1 MLSSGTSHKNEFLA
15 QTKAAREE
23 RQLVAVREKSALKI
37 QSLVRGWLARVRI
50 RKMVELEFVK
60 TFPKIE
66 DGADIGKM
74 LKPCMETYKAAR
86 KFMYF
91 VGKKNLDQ
99 FEIMLRYIISSL
111 NSDSP
116 KTSYIGVFLNKNHS
130 VAWIGHLKSVC
141 AAASAVLASL
151 PPDHPHTSR
160 KVAFFVLVLISFSST
175 NTWRIL
181 RTPALSSLAP
191 HMNSIC
197 HTVTGHL
204 VQTGLMS
211 NLKHILLTGLASSKV
226 SLSRTTLTAV
236 MTLALRPVEYGSYS
250 DQMVSLYLLHILS
263 VPGLVQHLNNMA
275 PDSLATL
282 QGEHS
287 KSKDQ
292 SLLLA
297 TVKLLSQDQQLK
309 IHFNALEGSYALCLT
324 ANLVH
329 LVSLTPTLT
338 SSQLV
343 PVVTTLT
350 HLLSSLGQYVTAK
363 QSPLSHWH
371 PVLGWFSVSLDRHLQ
386 ASMSLVKTQLSRLW
400 SPDCLL
406 VLTADLQTQ
415 AASLPQVPAPPTP
428 SPEETNFGKKLM
440 KQALE
445 KTRTTYAATTST
457 ITSPLNRL
465 GGSPCTRVALV
476 CALYQTAC
484 RTLAQLRIDILN
496 GLCFGDLLLK
506 PLWIFLNSLGPNC
519 GLKSFLELLS
529 ANKNGT
535 APEFQMLVLFCD
547 TFSHLVTILDDT
559 EFYEKETPFS
569 KHEYAMLGQFLN
581 TFLYRAV
588 WAGLLSD
595 PSSTLFSSVL
605 GLLSVLRRRDDRR
618 SFTRPNHWLI
628 KELKLGTLLSDLER
642 GRSVAKLVISKMPH
656 IIPHQE
662 RVLLF
667 RKKVHTEKTA
677 LGILESD
684 SASPQSTLISVHR
697 NRIVEDGYRQLGS
710 LATQAIK
717 GVIRVRFV
725 NMQGLDEAGIDQ
737 DGVFKEFLEET
748 IKKVFDPGLN
758 LFCTTSEERLY
769 PSPLSNLTD
778 NHLDLFEFVGKMI
791 GKAVYE
797 CIVVDVPFA
806 SFFLTQVLGHD
817 HSALYSYLDEMP
829 SSDPEL
835 HKNLTYVK
843 HYEGDVEDLGLTFSF
858 DQDIMGKIVT
868 HELIPGGRSINVTN
882 TNRISYIHHMAHFKM
897 HRQIATQ
904 VAAFRNGFRSVIQP
918 DWLSLFSGPEVQR
931 LISGDNSPID
941 LKDLRRNTSYYGG
954 FHDSH
959 RVVTW
964 LWEVL
969 EKDFTDKEKSMFLKF
984 VTSCSKPPLLGFENL
999 EPPFSIRC
1007 VEVADDEDDGDTV
1020 GSVLRG
1026 FLALR
1031 RKDPV
1036 NRLPT
1041 ASTCFNLLKL
1051 PNYQKKSTLK
1061 EKLRYAITCNTGFEL
1076 S

>member
-1 MLSSGTSHKNEFLA
+1 MLSSGSSHKNEFLA

-23 RQLVAVREKSALKI
+23 RLLLASRNTSAVRI
-37 QSLVRGWLARVRI
+37 QGLVRGWLARTRI
-50 RKMVELEFVK
+50 RKMVESDIRES
-60 TFPKIE
+60 FPDPDE
-66 DGADIGKM
+66 AAT
-74 LKPCMETYKAAR
+74 LKPSLEIYKAAK
-86 KFMYF
+86 KFLYF
-91 VGKKNLDQ
+91 VGVKNVEQ
-99 FEIMLRYIISSL
+99 FEILLKYIIKSL
-111 NSDSP
+111 DSDSP
-116 KTSYIGVFLNKNHS
+116 KTSYIGIFLNKAHS
-130 VAWIGHLKSVC
+130 IAWINHIKQLCRTVS
-141 AAASAVLASL
+141 SL
-151 PPDHPHTSR
+151 LLSLSTDHPGYGR
-160 KVAFFVLVLISFSST
+160 KAAFFVLVLISFTST
-175 NTWRIL
+175 STWRL
-181 RTPALSSLAP
+181 LKTPALSSLAP
-191 HMNSIC
+191 NMTSIC

-204 VQTGLMS
+204 VQTGLMT
-211 NLKHILLTGLASSKV
+211 NLKQLLLTGLASSKV
-226 SLSRTTLTAV
+226 TISRTTLSAV
-236 MTLALRPVEYGSYS
+236 MTLAMRPVIYGSYS
-250 DQMVSLYLLHILS
+250 EQMVSLYLLHILS
-263 VPGLVQHLNNMA
+263 IPGLVQHVSAMC
-275 PDSLATL
+275 PDSLATF
-282 QGEHS
+282 QGEGN
-287 KSKDQ
+287 DD
-292 SLLLA
+292 SLLIA
-297 TVKLLSQDQQLK
+297 AVKLLSQDQQLK

-329 LVSLTPTLT
+329 LVSLAPNLT
-338 SSQLV
+338 SVKMV
-343 PVVTTLT
+343 PAVTTLT
-350 HLLSSLGQYVTAK
+350 QLLSSLGQYVTAK

-371 PVLGWFSVSLDRHLQ
+371 PVLGWFSVSLDKHLQ
-386 ASMSLVKTQLSRLW
+386 SSMSLVKSQLSRLW

-406 VLTADLQTQ
+406 LLTGDLQAQ
-415 AASLPQVPAPPTP
+415 AAALPAVPIPPTP

-445 KTRTTYAATTST
+445 KTKTTYAATTST
-457 ITSPLNRL
+457 MSSPLNRL
-465 GGSPCTRVALV
+465 GGPASTKVALV

-506 PLWIFLNSLGPNC
+506 PLWVFLNSLGPNC

-529 ANKNGT
+529 VNKNAS
-535 APEFQMLVLFCD
+535 APEFQMLILFCD

-559 EFYEKETPFS
+559 EFYEQDKPFS

-588 WAGLLSD
+588 WSGLLTD
-595 PSSTLFSSVL
+595 SSSPLFSSML
-605 GLLSVLRRRDDRR
+605 GLLSTLRRRDDRR
-618 SFTRPNHWLI
+618 LFTRPNHWIL
-628 KELKLGTLLSDLER
+628 KEVKLGTLLTDLER
-642 GRSVAKLVISKMPH
+642 GRPVAKLVISKLPH

-662 RVLLF
+662 RVVLF
-667 RKKVHTEKTA
+667 RKKVHAEKAA

-697 NRIVEDGYRQLGS
+697 NRIVEDGYRQLGT
-710 LATQAIK
+710 LAAQAIK

-769 PSPLSNLTD
+769 PSPLSHITE

-797 CIVVDVPFA
+797 GIVVDVPFA

-817 HSALYSYLDEMP
+817 HNALYSYLDEMP

-835 HKNLTYVK
+835 HKNLAYVK
-843 HYEGDVEDLGLTFSF
+843 HYEGNVEDLGLTFSF

-868 HELIPGGRSINVTN
+868 HELIPGGRSIDVTN
-882 TNRISYIHHMAHFKM
+882 SNRISYIHHMAHFKM

-904 VAAFRNGFRSVIQP
+904 VAAFKNGFRSVIP
-918 DWLSLFSGPEVQR
+918 PEWLSLFSGPEVQR

-959 RVVTW
+959 RVVAW

-969 EKDFTDKEKSMFLKF
+969 EKDFTDKEKGMFLKF

-1061 EKLRYAITCNTGFEL
+1061 EKLRYAIACNTGFEL

>member
-1 MLSSGTSHKNEFLA
+1 MLSSGSSHKNEFLA

-23 RQLVAVREKSALKI
+23 RLLAASRNTSAIII
-37 QSLVRGWLARVRI
+37 QGLVRGWLARTRI
-50 RKMVELEFVK
+50 RKMVELEFGE
-60 TFPKIE
+60 TFPQLEEVAAGGQK
-66 DGADIGKM
+66 K
-74 LKPCMETYKAAR
+74 LKPSLEIYKAAR

-91 VGKKNLDQ
+91 VGVRNVDQ
-99 FEIMLRYIISSL
+99 FEVMLRYIISTLDSE
-111 NSDSP
+111 SP
-116 KTSYIGVFLNKNHS
+116 KTSYIGVFLSKAHS
-130 VAWIGHLKSVC
+130 VAWIEHIKHLC
-141 AAASAVLASL
+141 RAASKVLATMSK
-151 PPDHPHTSR
+151 DHPAYT
-160 KVAFFVLVLISFSST
+160 KKAAFFVLVLISFTST

-181 RTPALSSLAP
+181 KTPALSSLAP
-191 HMNSIC
+191 HMTSIC
-197 HTVTGHL
+197 HTVTGDL
-204 VQTGLMS
+204 VQTGLMT
-211 NLKHILLTGLASSKV
+211 NLKHLLLTGLACTKV
-226 SLSRTTLTAV
+226 CLSRTTLSAV
-236 MTLALRPVEYGSYS
+236 MTLALRPVVYGSYS
-250 DQMVSLYLLHILS
+250 DQMVSLYLLNILS
-263 VPGLVQHLNNMA
+263 IPGVVQQVATMC
-275 PDSLATL
+275 PDSMTML
-282 QGEHS
+282 QGED
-287 KSKDQ
+287 KDQ
-292 SLLLA
+292 ELLLA
-297 TVKLLSQDQQLK
+297 IVKLLSQDQQLK

-329 LVSLTPTLT
+329 LVSLAPSLT

-343 PVVTTLT
+343 PVVTTIT

-371 PVLGWFSVSLDRHLQ
+371 PVLGWFSVSLDRPLQ
-386 ASMSLVKTQLSRLW
+386 SSMSLVKAQLSLLW
-400 SPDCLL
+400 SPECLH
-406 VLTADLQTQ
+406 VLTADLVVQ
-415 AASLPQVPAPPTP
+415 AASCPQVPPPPTP

-457 ITSPLNRL
+457 ISSPLNRL
-465 GGSPCTRVALV
+465 GGSACTRVALV

-506 PLWIFLNSLGPNC
+506 PLWLFLNSLGPNC

-529 ANKNGT
+529 VNKNGT
-535 APEFQMLVLFCD
+535 APEFQMLVLFSD

-559 EFYEKETPFS
+559 EFYELEKPFS

-588 WAGLLSD
+588 WSGLLSD
-595 PSSTLFSSVL
+595 STSPLFSSML

-618 SFTRPNHWLI
+618 SFTRPNHWLL
-628 KELKLGTLLSDLER
+628 KEVKLGTLLCDLER
-642 GRSVAKLVISKMPH
+642 GRPVAKLVISKLPH
-656 IIPHQE
+656 TIPHQE

-667 RKKVHTEKTA
+667 RKKVHSEKTS

-697 NRIVEDGYRQLGS
+697 NRIVEDGYRQLGT
-710 LATQAIK
+710 LAPSAIK

-769 PSPLSNLTD
+769 PSPLSHITD
-778 NHLDLFEFVGKMI
+778 NHLDLFEFVGRMI

-797 CIVVDVPFA
+797 GIVVDVPFA

-882 TNRISYIHHMAHFKM
+882 SNRISYIHHMAHFKM

-904 VAAFRNGFRSVIQP
+904 VAAFRTGFRSVIPP

-931 LISGDNSPID
+931 LISGDNSPVD

-959 RVVTW
+959 RVVAW

-969 EKDFTDKEKSMFLKF
+969 DKDFSDKEKSLFLKF

-1061 EKLRYAITCNTGFEL
+1061 EKLRYAISCNTGFEL

>member
-1 MLSSGTSHKNEFLA
+1 MLSSGSSHKNEFLA

-23 RQLVAVREKSALKI
+23 RLLAASRDYSAIRI
-37 QSLVRGWLARVRI
+37 QGLVRGWLVRTRV
-50 RKMVELEFVK
+50 RKMVELEFEK
-60 TFPKIE
+60 TFPE
-66 DGADIGKM
+66 PGDGGDLGKR
-74 LKPCMETYKAAR
+74 LKPSLETYKAAK

-91 VGKKNLDQ
+91 VGRKNVDQ
-99 FEIMLRYIISSL
+99 FEVMLRYIIASL
-111 NSDSP
+111 DSDSP
-116 KTSYIGVFLNKNHS
+116 KTSYIGVFLNKSHS
-130 VAWIGHLKSVC
+130 VAWIEHIKQLCSQ
-141 AAASAVLASL
+141 ASL
-151 PPDHPHTSR
+151 VMASMSTDHPAYSR
-160 KVAFFVLVLISFSST
+160 KAAFFVLVLISFTST
-175 NTWRIL
+175 NTWRLL
-181 RTPALSSLAP
+181 RTSALSSLAP
-191 HMNSIC
+191 HMTSIC

-204 VQTGLMS
+204 VQTGLLT
-211 NLKHILLTGLASSKV
+211 NLRHILLTGLASSKV
-226 SLSRTTLTAV
+226 SLSRTTLSAI
-236 MTLALRPVEYGSYS
+236 MTLALRPVMYGSYS
-250 DQMVSLYLLHILS
+250 DQMVSLYLLNILS
-263 VPGLVQHLNNMA
+263 VPGLVQHVATMC

-282 QGEHS
+282 QGE
-287 KSKDQ
+287 KEEDQ

-297 TVKLLSQDQQLK
+297 TVRLLSQDQQLK

-324 ANLVH
+324 ANLVQ
-329 LVSLTPTLT
+329 LVSMAPSLT

-371 PVLGWFSVSLDRHLQ
+371 PVLGWFSVSLDKHLQ
-386 ASMSLVKTQLSRLW
+386 SSMTSVKCQLSRLW

-406 VLTADLQTQ
+406 VLTADLQAQ
-415 AASLPQVPAPPTP
+415 AATLPQVPAPPTP

-457 ITSPLNRL
+457 ISSPLNRL
-465 GGSPCTRVALV
+465 GGAACTRVALV

-484 RTLAQLRIDILN
+484 RTLSQLRIDILN

-506 PLWIFLNSLGPNC
+506 PLWVFLNSLGPNC

-529 ANKNGT
+529 ANKSGT

-559 EFYEKETPFS
+559 EFYEQDKPFS

-581 TFLYRAV
+581 TFLYRSV
-588 WAGLLSD
+588 WSGMLSD
-595 PSSTLFSSVL
+595 PTSNLFSSVL

-618 SFTRPNHWLI
+618 SFTRPNHWLL
-628 KELKLGTLLSDLER
+628 KEVKLGTLLCDLER
-642 GRSVAKLVISKMPH
+642 NRPVAKLVISKLPH

-667 RKKVHTEKTA
+667 RKKVHTEKTS

-684 SASPQSTLISVHR
+684 SVSPQSTLISVHR

-710 LATQAIK
+710 LAAQSFK

-748 IKKVFDPGLN
+748 IKKVFDPSLN

-769 PSPLSNLTD
+769 PSPLSHITE

-797 CIVVDVPFA
+797 GIVVDVPFA

-858 DQDIMGKIVT
+858 DQDIMGRIVT

-882 TNRISYIHHMAHFKM
+882 SNRISYIHHMAHFKM

-904 VAAFRNGFRSVIQP
+904 VAAFRNGFRSVIP
-918 DWLSLFSGPEVQR
+918 TDWLSLFSGPEVQR

-959 RVVTW
+959 RVVAW

-1061 EKLRYAITCNTGFEL
+1061 EKLRYAISCNTGFEL

>member
-1 MLSSGTSHKNEFLA
+1 VASKNTSA
-15 QTKAAREE
+15 I
-23 RQLVAVREKSALKI
+23 KI
-37 QSLVRGWLARVRI
+37 QSLVRGWLARTRV
-50 RKMVELEFVK
+50 RKMVELEV
-60 TFPKIE
+60 TQAFPDPGE
-66 DGADIGKM
+66 TQANKM
-74 LKPCMETYKAAR
+74 LALEIYKASKR
-86 KFMYF
+86 FLYF
-91 VGKKNLDQ
+91 VGLKNVDQ
-99 FEIMLRYIISSL
+99 FEVVLRYILSSL
-111 NSDSP
+111 DSESP
-116 KTSYIGVFLNKNHS
+116 KTSYIGVFLNKEHS
-130 VAWIGHLKSVC
+130 LAWIEHIKQLCSK
-141 AAASAVLASL
+141 ASKVLLSL
-151 PPDHPHTSR
+151 STDHPSYNR
-160 KVAFFVLVLISFSST
+160 KAAFFVLVLISFTST
-175 NTWRIL
+175 STWRIL
-181 RTPALSSLAP
+181 KTPALSSLAP
-191 HMNSIC
+191 HMSSIC
-197 HTVTGHL
+197 HTVTGYL
-204 VQTGLMS
+204 VQTGLIT
-211 NLKHILLTGLASSKV
+211 NLKQLLLSGLASTKV
-226 SLSRTTLTAV
+226 ALSRTTLSACI
-236 MTLALRPVEYGSYS
+236 TLAMRPLVYTSYS
-250 DQMVSLYLLHILS
+250 EQMVSMCLLHILS
-263 VPGLVQHLNNMA
+263 IPGVVAHTATLC
-275 PDSLATL
+275 PDTLHTL
-282 QGEHS
+282 QGE
-287 KSKDQ
+287 DQ
-292 SLLLA
+292 ALLVA

-329 LVSLTPTLT
+329 LVSLAPSLT
-338 SSQLV
+338 SAQMV

-371 PVLGWFSVSLDRHLQ
+371 PVLGWFSVSLDKHLQ
-386 ASMSLVKTQLSRLW
+386 NSMVVVKSQLCRLW
-400 SPDCLL
+400 SVECLL
-406 VLTADLQTQ
+406 VLTQDLQAQ
-415 AASLPQVPAPPTP
+415 AQSLPAIPAPPTP
-428 SPEETNFGKKLM
+428 SPEAETNFGKKLM

-457 ITSPLNRL
+457 ISSPLNRL
-465 GGSPCTRVALV
+465 GGAASTKVALV

-496 GLCFGDLLLK
+496 SLCCGDLLLK
-506 PLWIFLNSLGPNC
+506 PLWIFLNSLGQTC

-529 ANKNGT
+529 VNKTGS
-535 APEFQMLVLFCD
+535 APEFQMLILFCD

-559 EFYEKETPFS
+559 EFYEQDKPFS

-588 WAGLLSD
+588 WSGLLTD
-595 PSSTLFSSVL
+595 SSSPLFSSML

-618 SFTRPNHWLI
+618 SFTRPNHWLL
-628 KELKLGTLLSDLER
+628 KEVKLGTLLCDLER
-642 GRSVAKLVISKMPH
+642 GRPVAKLVISRLPH
-656 IIPHQE
+656 TIPHQE

-667 RKKVHTEKTA
+667 RKKVHAEKTS

-697 NRIVEDGYRQLGS
+697 NRIVEDGYRQLGT

-769 PSPLSNLTD
+769 PSPLSHITD

-797 CIVVDVPFA
+797 GIVVDVPFA

-817 HSALYSYLDEMP
+817 HNALYSYLDEMP

-882 TNRISYIHHMAHFKM
+882 SNRISYIHHMAHFKM
-897 HRQIATQ
+897 HRQIQTQ
-904 VAAFRNGFRSVIQP
+904 VAAFKNGFRSVIPP

-959 RVVTW
+959 RVVAW

-969 EKDFTDKEKSMFLKF
+969 EKDFNDKEKSMFLKF

-1031 RKDPV
+1031 KKDPV

-1061 EKLRYAITCNTGFEL
+1061 EKLRYAISCNTGFEL

>member
-1 MLSSGTSHKNEFLA
+1 MLSSGSSHKNEFLA

-23 RQLVAVREKSALKI
+23 RLLVASKNTSAIKI
-37 QSLVRGWLARVRI
+37 QGLVRGWLARTRV
-50 RKMVELEFVK
+50 RKMVELEVTQAFPEPGEGQGVK
-60 TFPKIE
+60 PSLEI
-66 DGADIGKM
+66 
-74 LKPCMETYKAAR
+74 YKVAKR
-86 KFMYF
+86 FLYF
-91 VGKKNLDQ
+91 VGLKNVDQ
-99 FEIMLRYIISSL
+99 FEVVLRHILSSL
-111 NSDSP
+111 DSESP
-116 KTSYIGVFLNKNHS
+116 KTSYIGVFLNKEHS
-130 VAWIGHLKSVC
+130 VAWIEHIKHLCSK
-141 AAASAVLASL
+141 ASKVLLSL
-151 PPDHPHTSR
+151 STDQPSYNR
-160 KVAFFVLVLISFSST
+160 KAAFFVLVLISFTST
-175 NTWRIL
+175 STWRIL
-181 RTPALSSLAP
+181 RNTALSSLAP
-191 HMNSIC
+191 HMSSIC
-197 HTVTGHL
+197 HTVTGYL
-204 VQTGLMS
+204 VQTGLIT
-211 NLKHILLTGLASSKV
+211 NLKQLLLTGLASTKV
-226 SLSRTTLTAV
+226 SLSRTTLSACI
-236 MTLALRPVEYGSYS
+236 TLAMRPLVYTSYS
-250 DQMVSLYLLHILS
+250 EQMVSTCLLHILS
-263 VPGLVQHLNNMA
+263 IPGVVAHTATLC
-275 PDSLATL
+275 PDTLHTL
-282 QGEHS
+282 QGE
-287 KSKDQ
+287 DQ
-292 SLLLA
+292 ALLVA

-329 LVSLTPTLT
+329 LVSLAPSLT
-338 SSQLV
+338 SAQMV

-371 PVLGWFSVSLDRHLQ
+371 PVLGWFSVSLDKHLQ
-386 ASMSLVKTQLSRLW
+386 SSMVVVKSQLCRLW
-400 SPDCLL
+400 SVECLL
-406 VLTADLQTQ
+406 VLTQDLQSQ
-415 AASLPQVPAPPTP
+415 AESLPAIPPPPTP
-428 SPEETNFGKKLM
+428 SPETETNFGKKLM

-457 ITSPLNRL
+457 ISSPLNRL
-465 GGSPCTRVALV
+465 GGAASTKVALV

-496 GLCFGDLLLK
+496 SLCCGDLLLK
-506 PLWIFLNSLGPNC
+506 PLWIFLNSLGQTC

-529 ANKNGT
+529 VNKTGS
-535 APEFQMLVLFCD
+535 APEFQMLILFCD

-559 EFYEKETPFS
+559 EFYEQDKPFS

-588 WAGLLSD
+588 WSGLLTD
-595 PSSTLFSSVL
+595 SSSPLFSSML

-618 SFTRPNHWLI
+618 SFTRPNHWLL
-628 KELKLGTLLSDLER
+628 KEVKLGTLLCDLER
-642 GRSVAKLVISKMPH
+642 GRPVAKLVISKLPH
-656 IIPHQE
+656 TIPHQE

-667 RKKVHTEKTA
+667 RKKVHAEKTS

-697 NRIVEDGYRQLGS
+697 NRIVEDGYRQLGT

-769 PSPLSNLTD
+769 PSPLSHITD

-797 CIVVDVPFA
+797 GIVVDVPFA

-817 HSALYSYLDEMP
+817 HNALYSYLDEMP

-882 TNRISYIHHMAHFKM
+882 SNRISYIHHMAHFKM
-897 HRQIATQ
+897 HRQIQTQ
-904 VAAFRNGFRSVIQP
+904 VAAFKNGFRSVIPP

-959 RVVTW
+959 RVVAW

-969 EKDFTDKEKSMFLKF
+969 EKDFNDKEKSMFLKF

-1031 RKDPV
+1031 KKDPV

-1061 EKLRYAITCNTGFEL
+1061 EKLRYAISCNTGFEL